1 MNDKQKEIDAEI
13 ALHLATV
20 DRLVMVARDMP
31 KNDLRCEIIREL
43 LDLARRVLESWQ
55 LDRENR

>member
-1 MNDKQKEIDAEI
+1 MNDKQKEIDTEI
-13 ALHLATV
+13 ALYLATV
-20 DRLVMVARDMP
+20 DRLVMVARDTP
-31 KNDLRCEIIREL
+31 KDDPRCEIIREL